1 MAKFAVILTYSD
13 DNEKRQAVRPSHRD
27 YLRGLADQGKLLHA
41 GPFVDD
47 SGSLI
52 IYEAD
57 SSDEVQAILDADPFS
72 KEGVITDSVIREWNR
87 VLP

>member
-13 DNEKRQAVRPSHRD
+13 ANEKRQAVRPSHRD
-27 YLRGLADQGKLLHA
+27 YLRGLVDQGKLLHA
-41 GPFVDD
+41 GPFADD

-52 IYEAD
+52 VYEAG
-57 SSDEVQAILDADPFS
+57 SADEVQAILNDDPFS
-72 KEGVITDSVIREWNR
+72 KEGIITDSVIREWNR

>member
-1 MAKFAVILTYSD
+1 MAKFAVILTYSS

-41 GPFVDD
+41 GPFADD

-52 IYEAD
+52 VYEAG
-57 SSDEVQAILDADPFS
+57 SSDEVQAILNNDPFT
-72 KEGVITDSVIREWNR
+72 KEGIITDSVIREWNR

>member
-27 YLRGLADQGKLLHA
+27 YLRGLVEQGRLLHA
-41 GPFVDD
+41 GPFADD

-52 IYEAD
+52 VYEAT
-57 SSDEVQAILDADPFS
+57 SADEVQAILNDDPFS
-72 KEGVITDSVIREWNR
+72 KEGIITDSVIREWNR

>member
-27 YLRGLADQGKLLHA
+27 YLRGQGDKGALLHA
-41 GPFVDD
+41 GPFADD
-47 SGSLI
+47 SGSLM
-52 IYEAD
+52 IYEAG
-57 SSDEVQAILDADPFS
+57 SADEVQAILNNDPFM
-72 KEGVITDSVIREWNR
+72 KEGIITDAVIREWNR

>member
-1 MAKFAVILTYSD
+1 MAKFALLLTYGT

-27 YLRGLADQGKLLHA
+27 YLRGLAADGKLLHA
-41 GPFVDD
+41 GPWADD

-52 IYEAD
+52 VYEAE
-57 SSDEVQAILDADPFS
+57 SLEEAQAMLAADPFTT
-72 KEGVITDSVIREWNR
+72 EGIVVDSVIREWNR

>member
-1 MAKFAVILTYSD
+1 MAKFALLLTYGT

-27 YLRGLADQGKLLHA
+27 YLRSLAADGKLLHA
-41 GPFVDD
+41 GPWADD

-52 IYEAD
+52 VYEAE
-57 SSDEVQAILDADPFS
+57 SLEEAQAILAADPFTT
-72 KEGVITDSVIREWNR
+72 EGIVVDSVIREWNR

>member
-1 MAKFAVILTYSD
+1 MAKFALLLTYGT

-27 YLRGLADQGKLLHA
+27 YLRSLAADGKLLHA
-41 GPFVDD
+41 GPWADD

-52 IYEAD
+52 VYEAE
-57 SSDEVQAILDADPFS
+57 SLEEAQAILAADPFTT
-72 KEGVITDSVIREWNR
+72 EGIVVDAVIREWNR

>member
-1 MAKFAVILTYSD
+1 MAKFALLLTYGT

-27 YLRGLADQGKLLHA
+27 YLRGLAADGKLLHA
-41 GPFVDD
+41 GPWADD

-52 IYEAD
+52 VYEAE
-57 SSDEVQAILDADPFS
+57 SLEEAQAILAADPFTT
-72 KEGVITDSVIREWNR
+72 EGIVVDSVIREWNR

>member
-1 MAKFAVILTYSD
+1 VAKFAVLLTYGS

-27 YLRGLADQGKLLHA
+27 YLRGLATDGKLLHA
-41 GPFVDD
+41 GPWADD

-52 IYEAD
+52 VYEAENL
-57 SSDEVQAILDADPFS
+57 DEARAILAADPFTI
-72 KEGVITDSVIREWNR
+72 EGIVTDSVIREWNR